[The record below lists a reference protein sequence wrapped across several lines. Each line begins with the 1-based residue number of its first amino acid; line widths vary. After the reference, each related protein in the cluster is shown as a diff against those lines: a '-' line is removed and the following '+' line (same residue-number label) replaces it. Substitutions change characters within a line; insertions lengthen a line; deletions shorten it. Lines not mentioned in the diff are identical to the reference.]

1 MIDLKELR
9 WLAEKATQGKWIA
22 YQQGNS
28 VPSHCVKS
36 RGKEFGAGLK
46 NVCGSI
52 SPKTGNADY
61 ISAVQ
66 PDIMIELLDRLE
78 AAEKVCASLFTDF
91 CEWQLDVDAL
101 KEWQDKYE
109 KQYESEQEVKRCADQ
124 QQKKS

>member
-9 WLAEKATQGKWIA
+9 GLAEKATQGKWIA

-78 AAEKVCASLFTDF
+78 AAEKVCDAAVRYCNPDDDDVCYIDF
-91 CEWQLDVDAL
+91 LEIVERWQ
-101 KEWQDKYE
+101 
-109 KQYESEQEVKRCADQ
+109 QEVSQCADQ
-124 QQKKS
+124 QQKK